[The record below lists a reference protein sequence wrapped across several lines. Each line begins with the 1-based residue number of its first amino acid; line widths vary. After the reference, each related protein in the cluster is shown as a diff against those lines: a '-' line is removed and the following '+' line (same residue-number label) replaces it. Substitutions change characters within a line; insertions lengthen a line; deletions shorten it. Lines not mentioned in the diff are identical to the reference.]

1 MIEEIFST
9 GLDHY
14 IISND
19 FGSAHP
25 EYYCQWF
32 ESSQYVYLHGA
43 VLPIFPSIQAFPKE
57 SYLIDSKQNPDYKPE
72 IHGTIGYGS
81 YKCSAS
87 PTRRLKIVDIF
98 NTFQFSHKILNFV
111 PKSNEPLTLEEKLA
125 HINKEYERRYGNSPS
140 QPMFMVY
147 KEDTLIVVTK
157 CEMYIIENAQNA
169 FKEIFYESL
178 SGNMT
183 KSTAQIY
190 NKFKDKIKIFPSIS
204 YMGFVL
210 LSNIKK
216 DSPSQ
221 FSFVYESAEL
231 FTSTRHTRLK
241 DFVST
246 HKIKSLET
254 VFEIL

>member
-1 MIEEIFST
+1 MIEEIFAE
-9 GLDHY
+9 GVERY

-25 EYYCQWF
+25 DYCREWF
-32 ESSQYVYLHGA
+32 EVSQYLYLHGA
-43 VLPIFPSIQAFPKE
+43 VLPIFPSAQAFLEE
-57 SYLIDSKQNPDYKPE
+57 SFFIDSKQNPDYKPQ

-98 NTFQFSHKILNFV
+98 NTFQFSHKFLHLI
-111 PKSNEPLTLEEKLA
+111 PKSDVTLTLEEKLA
-125 HINKEYERRYGNSPS
+125 HLNKQYEIRYGNSPS
-140 QPMFMVY
+140 QSIFMIY

-157 CEMYIIENAQNA
+157 CEMYIIENAQDA
-169 FKEIFYESL
+169 FKEMFYESM
-178 SGNMT
+178 SRHVTYPTM
-183 KSTAQIY
+183 QVY

-204 YMGFVL
+204 YTGFIL
-210 LSNIKK
+210 LSNIKRI
-216 DSPSQ
+216 SPSQ
-221 FSFVYESAEL
+221 FSFVYESTDL
-231 FTSTRHTRLK
+231 FKATRHTCLK

-246 HKIKSLET
+246 HKIKSLEN